1 MKLGK
6 ETLIAIAAVIAVAVL
21 AVAIAL
27 LPKSG
32 GGEGSGE
39 ATVEVSAD
47 AYNQGVADIDA
58 VQKNLLAAR
67 TEVMAQMHEIIAAKG
82 NDEEAILADSEWRR
96 LEEALARLNA
106 EYEASRLDMI
116 NFRKTRV
123 VKGATNA
130 EEVSK

>member
-6 ETLIAIAAVIAVAVL
+6 GSLITLAVVVAVAVL
-21 AVAIAL
+21 AVAFML

-32 GGEGSGE
+32 GGEGAGE
-39 ATVEVSAD
+39 ATVEISAD
-47 AYNQGVADIDA
+47 AYNQGIAGIDA

-67 TEVMAQMHEIIAAKG
+67 AEVIRQMKEMIVAKG
-82 NDEEAILADSEWRR
+82 NDEEAILADPEWRR
-96 LEEALARLNA
+96 LEEMLARLNA
-106 EYEASRLDMI
+106 DYEATRLDMV

>member
-6 ETLIAIAAVIAVAVL
+6 GTLITLAVVVAVAVL
-21 AVAIAL
+21 AVAFML

-67 TEVMAQMHEIIAAKG
+67 TEVMAQMHEIIVAKG
-82 NDEEAILADSEWRR
+82 NDEEAILADPEWRR
-96 LEEALARLNA
+96 LEAMLARLNA
-106 EYEASRLDMI
+106 DYEATRLDMV

>member
-6 ETLIAIAAVIAVAVL
+6 GTLITMAVVVAVAVL
-21 AVAIAL
+21 AVAFTL
-27 LPKSG
+27 LPKG
-32 GGEGSGE
+32 GGAEGAGE

-47 AYNQGVADIDA
+47 AYNQGIAGIDA
-58 VQKNLLAAR
+58 VQKNLLASRA
-67 TEVMAQMHEIIAAKG
+67 EVMAQMHEIIVAKG
-82 NDEEAILADSEWRR
+82 NDEEAILADPEWRR
-96 LEEALARLNA
+96 LEAMLARLNA
-106 EYEASRLDMI
+106 DYEATRLDMV

>member
-6 ETLIAIAAVIAVAVL
+6 GTLITLAVVVAVAVL
-21 AVAIAL
+21 AVAFMF

-32 GGEGSGE
+32 GGEGAGE
-39 ATVEVSAD
+39 ATVEISAD
-47 AYNQGVADIDA
+47 AYNQGIAGIDA

-67 TEVMAQMHEIIAAKG
+67 AEVIRQMKEMIVAKG
-82 NDEEAILADSEWRR
+82 NDEEAILADPEWRR
-96 LEEALARLNA
+96 LEAMLARLNA
-106 EYEASRLDMI
+106 DYEASRLDMV

>member
-6 ETLIAIAAVIAVAVL
+6 GTLITLAVVVAVAVL
-21 AVAIAL
+21 AVAFML

-32 GGEGSGE
+32 GGEGAGE
-39 ATVEVSAD
+39 ATVEISAD
-47 AYNQGVADIDA
+47 AYNQGIAGIDA

-67 TEVMAQMHEIIAAKG
+67 AEVIRQMKEMIVAKG
-82 NDEEAILADSEWRR
+82 NDEEAILADPEWRR
-96 LEEALARLNA
+96 LEKMLARLNA
-106 EYEASRLDMI
+106 DYEASRLDMV

>member
-6 ETLIAIAAVIAVAVL
+6 GTLITLAVVVVVAIL
-21 AVAIAL
+21 AVALAL
-27 LPKSG
+27 LSKTG
-32 GGEGSGE
+32 GGNGAGDAS
-39 ATVEVSAD
+39 VEVSSE
-47 AYNQGVADIDA
+47 AYNQGIAGIDA

-67 TEVMAQMHEIIAAKG
+67 TEVIRQMKEMIVAKG
-82 NDEEAILADSEWRR
+82 NDEEALLADPEWRR
-96 LEEALARLNA
+96 LEKMLARLNA
-106 EYEASRLDMI
+106 DYEATRIDMV

>member
-6 ETLIAIAAVIAVAVL
+6 GTLITLAVVVAVAVL
-21 AVAIAL
+21 AVAFML
-27 LPKSG
+27 FPKTG
-32 GGEGSGE
+32 GGEGAGD
-39 ATVEVSAD
+39 ATVEVSAA

-67 TEVMAQMHEIIAAKG
+67 TEVIRQMKEMLVAKG
-82 NDEEAILADSEWRR
+82 NDEEAILADPEWRR
-96 LEEALARLNA
+96 LEKMLARLNA
-106 EYEASRLDMI
+106 DYEATRLDMI

-123 VKGATNA
+123 VKDAPNA

>member
-6 ETLIAIAAVIAVAVL
+6 GTLITLAVVVAVAVL
-21 AVAIAL
+21 AVAFML

-32 GGEGSGE
+32 GGEDAGD
-39 ATVEVSAD
+39 TMVEVSAD
-47 AYNQGVADIDA
+47 AYDQGIAGIDA

-67 TEVMAQMHEIIAAKG
+67 TEVIRQMKEMIVAKG
-82 NDEEAILADSEWRR
+82 NDEEALLADPEWRR
-96 LEEALARLNA
+96 LEKMLARLNA
-106 EYEASRLDMI
+106 DYEATRIDMV

>member
-6 ETLIAIAAVIAVAVL
+6 GSLITMAVVVAVAVL

-27 LPKSG
+27 LPKTG
-32 GGEGSGE
+32 GGEGAGD
-39 ATVEVSAD
+39 ATVEVSAA
-47 AYNQGVADIDA
+47 AYNQGVAGIDA

-67 TEVMAQMHEIIAAKG
+67 TEVIRQMKDLIAAKG
-82 NDEEAILADSEWRR
+82 NDEEAILADPEWRR
-96 LEEALARLNA
+96 LEEMLARLNA
-106 EYEASRLDMI
+106 DYEATRLDMI